1 MVAILIIWILVGL
14 LIYESIQRIIHI
26 SDIKIDGKV
35 MLITASIGLF
45 FKLVNLFVL
54 ENMFNSS
61 TDETDSGK

>member
-1 MVAILIIWILVGL
+1 MIAILIIWILVSL

>member
-1 MVAILIIWILVGL
+1 MIAILIIWILVGL